1 MAKNTDITFEVLN
14 IQTEGQMV
22 SAVIQLR
29 EYYEFEKLPQPPLPA
44 DVIKLAPCDLRNHR
58 NPWRKRI
65 ENGKGPYNQPKWQDA
80 LRERMAAQPLTG
92 GVGSALEPD
101 TLDDMK
107 VHLGFRAARWIATIF

>member
-44 DVIKLAPCDLRNHR
+44 DVIKLAPCDLRITETLGAANAFDMMPYDAIWYNGLR
-58 NPWRKRI
+58 CSSGTTFVWLLGSGTTFVSVTCF
-65 ENGKGPYNQPKWQDA
+65 ENQMG
-80 LRERMAAQPLTG
+80 RCPLC
-92 GVGSALEPD
+92 D
-101 TLDDMK
+101 
-107 VHLGFRAARWIATIF
+107 